1 MTDDNDAPKTLTVPD
16 AGRIYFSLSRAAS
29 YAAASRGDLP
39 VLRLGK
45 RKLLRVPVA
54 ALERMLDG
62 GGPSAGG
69 SAMSGGEAWKN
80 SVEGRLVDLVPSK
93 LFPRGSAGSNRR

>member
-1 MTDDNDAPKTLTVPD
+1 MTDDNDAPKTLTVPA

-39 VLRLGK
+39 TIRIG
-45 RKLLRVPVA
+45 RALRVPVV

-62 GGPSAGG
+62 AGRRP
-69 SAMSGGEAWKN
+69 EA
-80 SVEGRLVDLVPSK
+80 
-93 LFPRGSAGSNRR
+93 AQ